1 MVDPF
6 TVRPPAHLVST
17 AGVSNHLGSAAWYRL
32 VVRNLFAVAQVT
44 NRIPILPK
52 LICPCDRYWG
62 DVLPGCQIG
71 GADVP
76 PPYDFCPQDHVTN
89 LPNMERAGLVW
100 RPYGFL
106 ESEGVKQ
113 KNPGLLGKAQRV
125 YVEFGEEGDGGENTD
140 EDATNTDT
148 NDGAPSSS
156 SASDKESSANR
167 VVRVPLF
174 PADVELISV
183 VGDAREH
190 LAVLGAGVGSFCGF
204 VDQGDAESFDAQM
217 QIGLE
222 AESHFCG
229 PKPGGAGRACDVGF
243 DTPKNTGRDNDCAA
257 MRLTRNDPDGFRERY
272 ARIGRHQDS

>member
-1 MVDPF
+1 
-6 TVRPPAHLVST
+6 
-17 AGVSNHLGSAAWYRL
+17 
-32 VVRNLFAVAQVT
+32 
-44 NRIPILPK
+44 
-52 LICPCDRYWG
+52 
-62 DVLPGCQIG
+62 
-71 GADVP
+71 
-76 PPYDFCPQDHVTN
+76 
-89 LPNMERAGLVW
+89 MERAGLVW

-217 QIGLE
+217 VSL
-222 AESHFCG
+222 SHS
-229 PKPGGAGRACDVGF
+229 PHSASLIAHTR
-243 DTPKNTGRDNDCAA
+243 TRRDYYLYPDCLSIH
-257 MRLTRNDPDGFRERY
+257 RD
-272 ARIGRHQDS
+272 IQD